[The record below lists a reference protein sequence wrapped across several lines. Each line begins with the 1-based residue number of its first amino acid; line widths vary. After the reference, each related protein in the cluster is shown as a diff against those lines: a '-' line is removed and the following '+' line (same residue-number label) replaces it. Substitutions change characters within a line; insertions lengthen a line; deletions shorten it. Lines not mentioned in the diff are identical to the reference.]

1 MAASVAPQTRRWGKR
16 LRAPGGTSQ
25 SSLLDSLSPQVNP
38 HFPNIFFFFPSPST
52 TCRPC
57 PQIPR
62 HPRATSWSWLLQ
74 LKSRPIR
81 PTPRNPP
88 DPAPPRASPPPAS
101 THSNSSSTVGD
112 ANWPQLVDSKQGDAC
127 QREILV
133 SRLIYKY
140 LKTLLV
146 MRLVLIHDGDTGA
159 PTCSFARRPTV
170 PELICSSWIT
180 SGSTARSS
188 SASCFVLAASMS
200 CWPAAG
206 STLLS

>member
-1 MAASVAPQTRRWGKR
+1 MPKKR
-16 LRAPGGTSQ
+16 CEIIIDFSHKDAQLYLPPEKRGGEVSHGGHEY
-25 SSLLDSLSPQVNP
+25 D
-38 HFPNIFFFFPSPST
+38 
-52 TCRPC
+52 
-57 PQIPR
+57 
-62 HPRATSWSWLLQ
+62 
-74 LKSRPIR
+74 
-81 PTPRNPP
+81 
-88 DPAPPRASPPPAS
+88 
-101 THSNSSSTVGD
+101 SSSTVGD
-112 ANWPQLVDSKQGDAC
+112 ASWPQLIDSKQGDAC

-200 CWPAAG
+200 CCPAAG
-206 STLLS
+206 STL